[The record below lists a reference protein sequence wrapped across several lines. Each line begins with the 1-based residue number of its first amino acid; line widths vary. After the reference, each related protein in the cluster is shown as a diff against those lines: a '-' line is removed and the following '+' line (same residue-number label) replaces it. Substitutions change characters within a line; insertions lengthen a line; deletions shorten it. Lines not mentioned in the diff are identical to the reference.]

1 MELSSPLRQSDGI
14 NPPNDGRLRGA
25 SLRGECYRP
34 PFRCLCGLPHVQV
47 RQHDC
52 GVIPRAG
59 IAPYGLLLTSIK
71 ITCEMVTANQNLGA
85 P

>member
-34 PFRCLCGLPHVQV
+34 SISVSV
-47 RQHDC
+47 RFAARKLRRHDC
-52 GVIPRAG
+52 GVIPHAG
-59 IAPYGLLLTSIK
+59 IAPYGLY
-71 ITCEMVTANQNLGA
+71 
-85 P
+85 